1 MMINFDKVM
10 TQEFSVFE
18 VAPHHLRQ
26 ADQPSHWELRSFVS
40 RID

>member
-1 MMINFDKVM
+1 MINFDKEM

-18 VAPHHLRQ
+18 GAPHHLRQ
-26 ADQPSHWELRSFVS
+26 ADRRSHSETQSFVS